1 MNVSS
6 KLRTEGIDTSSI
18 CCRSAFLFGLLSCV
32 FCLASSVFRRFLTLA
47 ASRTSRRVRASR
59 GRNR

>member
-18 CCRSAFLFGLLSCV
+18 CCRSAFLFGLLSSV
-32 FCLASSVFRRFLTLA
+32 FCLASSVFQS
-47 ASRTSRRVRASR
+47 ASYSRRVTHEPTSTREPR
-59 GRNR
+59 P